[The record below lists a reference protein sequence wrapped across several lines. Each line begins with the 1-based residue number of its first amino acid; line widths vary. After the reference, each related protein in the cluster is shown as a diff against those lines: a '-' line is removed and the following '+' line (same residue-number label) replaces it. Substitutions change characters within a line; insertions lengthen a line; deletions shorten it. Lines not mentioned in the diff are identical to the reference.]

1 MTKSEFIA
9 SIIFLNWQKISKNM
23 FIKPGYNQIVITS
36 ANRLTITLM
45 GKTSFNNSYYNAF
58 KWLLANDKK

>member
-1 MTKSEFIA
+1 
-9 SIIFLNWQKISKNM
+9 M